1 MKNIKSLILFLIVT
15 IGPFLSHGQKSE
27 TGFLFTELRIF
38 TGTGSIIENG
48 AVGVKNGVIDYVGTT
63 LSAPKQNYTEVISRR
78 GQHLYPGFIAMNTTI
93 GLTEIDAVRATR
105 DFRETGDM
113 NPNVRAISAYNAESE
128 IGETILANGILFA

>member
-63 LSAPKQNYTEVISRR
+63 LSAPTCS
-78 GQHLYPGFIAMNTTI
+78 TS
-93 GLTEIDAVRATR
+93 DA
-105 DFRETGDM
+105 
-113 NPNVRAISAYNAESE
+113 
-128 IGETILANGILFA
+128 